1 MYRLKRDT
9 QEEFNSLFKTIS
21 PGILRV
27 GGRLAKSVLPFT
39 KKHPIILSKSNP
51 LTRLLI
57 SQAHTVTLHGGPHL
71 MMAFLRQKYWIVG
84 VKGLSRTYVRR
95 CLTCFRFNSKAHHQI
110 MADLPTTRVTVSRP
124 FLHAGMDF
132 AGPITIKMN
141 PGRCKKFSKGYICL
155 FVCLSTKAIHIE
167 FVSELSTKAFIAAY
181 KRFVSRRGKC
191 LHLFSD
197 NGTNFV
203 GASSERQKSFNKT
216 SQKLQPEIASLLQDD
231 RTTFH
236 FIPPASPHFGGLWE
250 AGVKSIKFHLR
261 RLIGNNIF
269 TFEEMTTILAQIEAT
284 LNSRP
289 LCPLSNEPD
298 DMLALTPGHFLI
310 GEAPITIPEPS
321 LIDAKTNS
329 LDRWQLV
336 QKIYQSFWLAW
347 STEYLSRLQQRPKW
361 LQQTINIEIGD
372 LVLVREDNL
381 PPSKWLLAR
390 VLDTH
395 PGQDNKVRVVTLK
408 SAKSSNFKR
417 PITKISPLP
426 INESNN
432 CI

>member
-1 MYRLKRDT
+1 
-9 QEEFNSLFKTIS
+9 
-21 PGILRV
+21 
-27 GGRLAKSVLPFT
+27 
-39 KKHPIILSKSNP
+39 
-51 LTRLLI
+51 
-57 SQAHTVTLHGGPHL
+57 
-71 MMAFLRQKYWIVG
+71 
-84 VKGLSRTYVRR
+84 
-95 CLTCFRFNSKAHHQI
+95 
-110 MADLPTTRVTVSRP
+110 
-124 FLHAGMDF
+124 
-132 AGPITIKMN
+132 
-141 PGRCKKFSKGYICL
+141 
-155 FVCLSTKAIHIE
+155 
-167 FVSELSTKAFIAAY
+167 
-181 KRFVSRRGKC
+181 
-191 LHLFSD
+191 
-197 NGTNFV
+197 
-203 GASSERQKSFNKT
+203 
-216 SQKLQPEIASLLQDD
+216 
-231 RTTFH
+231 
-236 FIPPASPHFGGLWE
+236 
-250 AGVKSIKFHLR
+250 
-261 RLIGNNIF
+261 
-269 TFEEMTTILAQIEAT
+269 MTTILAQIEAA

-310 GEAPITIPEPS
+310 GEAPISIPEPS

-336 QKIYQSFWLAW
+336 QKMYQAFWLAW

-408 SAKSSNFKR
+408 SAKNSNFKR